1 MRLFGV
7 VSGSISA
14 EDRPFFWFM
23 PPFTA
28 PIPRDEGSF
37 RSILMSFSLVTIG
50 NMALAKCGIT
60 KQIYSLTP
68 GAGDTVSQ
76 EAFQVGMH
84 FELAFRAAARALKPK
99 CLQTRRDISGNL
111 TTTPAFGYAYA
122 YSLPTDSIAVTAL
135 EDTTSEWKVEGRTLL
150 TDASEAKVTMIRYT
164 LDTDLYDDL
173 FTEALVY
180 RLAAAIAPGLL
191 GSGGVEVAT
200 MLREW
205 HEKVADP
212 QAMAADALESSPVVI
227 EAGTWRDSRL

>member
-1 MRLFGV
+1 MRLLGV

-14 EDRPFFWFM
+14 EDRPFFMFM

-28 PIPRDEGSF
+28 PIPRDERSF

-50 NMALAKCGIT
+50 NMALAKCGST
-60 KQIYSLTP
+60 KQIHSLTP
-68 GAGDTVSQ
+68 GAGETVSQ

-84 FELAFRAAARALKPK
+84 FELAFRAAARALRPK
-99 CLQTRRDISGNL
+99 CLETRRDISGNL

-122 YSLPTDSIAVTAL
+122 YSLPTDCIAVTAL
-135 EDTTSEWKVEGRTLL
+135 EDPTVEWKVEGRTLL
-150 TDASEAKVTMIRYT
+150 TDTSSALISMIRYT
-164 LDTDLYDDL
+164 LDTDVYDDL
-173 FTEALVY
+173 FVEALVY

-205 HEKVADP
+205 HERVSEP
-212 QAMAADALESSPVVI
+212 QALAADSLESSPVVI
-227 EAGTWRDSRL
+227 HAGTWKDSRL